1 MSVENNDKKENSI
14 PMDIT
19 DGIEEILD
27 DIPEEKRKIV
37 EQTMIAGI
45 SMISQNSPDTA
56 IAKKITSEHIDKFF
70 DMQEKGMD
78 YQYKDTKSKRIF
90 ISVLVIIVLIVLIVL
105 VVLLKNNTDVLIQL
119 VTPIISLVVGAFGGY
134 GYGKSKR
141 DDD

>member
-1 MSVENNDKKENSI
+1 
-14 PMDIT
+14 
-19 DGIEEILD
+19 
-27 DIPEEKRKIV
+27 
-37 EQTMIAGI
+37 
-45 SMISQNSPDTA
+45 
-56 IAKKITSEHIDKFF
+56 
-70 DMQEKGMD
+70 MD
-78 YQYKDTKSKRIF
+78 YQYKDTKNKRIF